1 MIKLRYGNTNTFYI
15 PGAKGGLLIDTD
27 WAGTLPQFFKAIK
40 SAGLG
45 ISDISY
51 VLATHYHPDHVGI
64 IGELQRMGVVLLVAD
79 VQRGFLHFPDEIFSR
94 DKRLH
99 YVPINKSA
107 AKVLTCEESRAF
119 LHSLDIGG
127 EIVHTPSHSED
138 SISILLDDGETK
150 ETVVLDRPNKGLYLS
165 HYIWRE
171 MFDFSDDAVLMVLAS
186 KLYDESDYIRSYD
199 EFLQFVQQQRGEENG
214 Q

>member
-15 PGAKGGLLIDTD
+15 PGSKGGLLIDTD

-64 IGELQRMGVVLLVAD
+64 IGELQRLGVVLLVAD
-79 VQRGFLHFPDEIFSR
+79 VQHGFLHFPDEIFSR

-99 YVPINKSA
+99 YVPIDETA
-107 AKVLTCEESRAF
+107 AEMYLVCPGTVALYTFTDLQGRAVQF
-119 LHSLDIGG
+119 CLYADKAGT
-127 EIVHTPSHSED
+127 VQY
-138 SISILLDDGETK
+138 ISMK
-150 ETVVLDRPNKGLYLS
+150 
-165 HYIWRE
+165 
-171 MFDFSDDAVLMVLAS
+171 LAS
-186 KLYDESDYIRSYD
+186 ML
-199 EFLQFVQQQRGEENG
+199 
-214 Q
+214 